1 MPGADIAVLARNTS
15 SPRGWEL
22 WDMFA
27 RGFTRP
33 DMDAQQDKTLLA
45 VQVGTVPETTTLSS
59 MQALGGALGVR
70 CCTVLLTMLSH
81 ILDLTAGAG

>member
-15 SPRGWEL
+15 SPRGWDL

-33 DMDAQQDKTLLA
+33 EMDAEQDKTLLA
-45 VQVGTVPETTTLSS
+45 VQVGTVPETTILSS
-59 MQALGGALGVR
+59 KPGSVLGVR
-70 CCTVLLTMLSH
+70 CCIVLPITLQH